1 MNAPQLQVHHSNKA
15 LPPPLK
21 DSLPPTPPQD
31 HPLSFSPPPHLP
43 PKSNPHYDYD
53 PSSLSKGLRPPP
65 APIHIPAPDDFL
77 DQSDPLRSFSTA
89 APHRAFFPL
98 DPNGLNTG
106 SGTPTSPA
114 SSDIRAKRTNPL
126 VDLIDTE
133 KLYIDQLTGIIRVG
147 YPSHHLLEAVPV
159 LMVDTESRFGMV
171 ALESPSPRPRPHV
184 QKYRGRVQSRSLL
197 TFRPC
202 FRSHPCHFH

>member
-1 MNAPQLQVHHSNKA
+1 MNALQVHQSNKA

-43 PKSNPHYDYD
+43 PKSYE
-53 PSSLSKGLRPPP
+53 PSSFSNGLRPPP
-65 APIHIPAPDDFL
+65 APIHVPSPDDFL
-77 DQSDPLRSFSTA
+77 GQGKALRSFSTA
-89 APHRAFFPL
+89 APHHACFPL
-98 DPNGLNTG
+98 DPNAG

-133 KLYIDQLTGIIRVG
+133 KLYVDQLTGIIRVG
-147 YPSHHLLEAVPV
+147 YPSRPLWGPSLVPV
-159 LMVDTESRFGMV
+159 LIVDTESCCGVV
-171 ALESPSPRPRPHV
+171 ALESPSP
-184 QKYRGRVQSRSLL
+184 
-197 TFRPC
+197 
-202 FRSHPCHFH
+202 